1 MKNRLLAP
9 VAAITLLAGTS
20 LALAQASTKEAP
32 ASGAATEHAPSS
44 STSSKGS
51 SSPGASEVNR
61 DQSTTKSTG
70 AEKKSTQSNDKM
82 PRENQNAQESSSDKR
97 AAPEH
102 SKDDKSK
109 SKNSENDRARED
121 GRTKVEGGSGQ
132 AGSDLKRSET
142 RSSQTSGQAGAGAKL
157 STEQRTKIT
166 SVIHAQKEQP
176 ETNDN
181 IAVAVRT
188 RDPKTVHFHPLPAE
202 IVTIYPDWRGY
213 EFFLVRDEII
223 VVNPRTLEI
232 VAVLEA

>member
-1 MKNRLLAP
+1 MKNPLLAP

-51 SSPGASEVNR
+51 PGASDVNR
-61 DQSTTKSTG
+61 DQSTTTKSND
-70 AEKKSTQSNDKM
+70 AEKKSTQSDERMQRQN
-82 PRENQNAQESSSDKR
+82 RNAQESNQDKR

-102 SKDDKSK
+102 SKVDQSK
-109 SKNSENDRARED
+109 SKNSENDRVREE
-121 GRTKVEGGSGQ
+121 GRTKAEGGSGPK
-132 AGSDLKRSET
+132 GGDLKRSEGQ
-142 RSSQTSGQAGAGAKL
+142 SSQTSGQAGAGAKL

-166 SVIHAQKEQP
+166 SVIHEQNVRP
-176 ETNDN
+176 ETNVN
-181 IAVAVRT
+181 FTVAVGT
-188 RDPKTVHFHPLPAE
+188 RVPNTVHFHPLPAE

-232 VAVLEA
+232 VAVLNA